1 MPLLFLL
8 FPSIPQI
15 ETYFLLLTGYIL
27 LQRAQIP
34 HPLSSCLLAESSLL
48 PLLVLLFQTD
58 ALRYISSVPF
68 SPCLVGILSVPP
80 SSFQNATS
88 PFSLSLHQNQGNKCC
103 RTLQISILLKP
114 SALANCF
121 YDKFDAKNAG
131 SAFFQAK
138 IQPFFVNVLFCLYKD
153 FSFFLS
159 GR

>member
-1 MPLLFLL
+1 MLLLFLL

-68 SPCLVGILSVPP
+68 SPCLVGILFVPP

-88 PFSLSLHQNQGNKCC
+88 PFSLSLVLSQD
-103 RTLQISILLKP
+103 LLVLP
-114 SALANCF
+114 ALP
-121 YDKFDAKNAG
+121 D
-131 SAFFQAK
+131 STM
-138 IQPFFVNVLFCLYKD
+138 L
-153 FSFFLS
+153 LS
-159 GR
+159 SPAYLC

>member
-1 MPLLFLL
+1 MLLLFLL

-68 SPCLVGILSVPP
+68 SPCLVGILFVPP

-88 PFSLSLHQNQGNKCC
+88 PFSLSLVLSQD
-103 RTLQISILLKP
+103 LLVLP
-114 SALANCF
+114 ALPDSTMLLSSPAYLCWN
-121 YDKFDAKNAG
+121 
-131 SAFFQAK
+131 
-138 IQPFFVNVLFCLYKD
+138 L
-153 FSFFLS
+153 FLS
-159 GR
+159 IVLSHLYIDFYMDISDMLFYSRISCLRFS

>member
-1 MPLLFLL
+1 MLLLFLL

-68 SPCLVGILSVPP
+68 SPCLVGILFVPP

-88 PFSLSLHQNQGNKCC
+88 PFSLSLVLSQD
-103 RTLQISILLKP
+103 LLVLP
-114 SALANCF
+114 ALPVLPDSTMLLSSPA
-121 YDKFDAKNAG
+121 YLV
-131 SAFFQAK
+131 S
-138 IQPFFVNVLFCLYKD
+138 PFFLTLLCR
-153 FSFFLS
+153 STAPHGQCTLS
-159 GR
+159 RSGSRT